1 MMRNIWT
8 LTPTYPINPIT
19 ADLIMNTNPPT
30 LYALM
35 NSIVNY
41 GRENPVRIRDLASF
55 ARERIF
61 DFNYPLSSKVNKE
74 DFEIQILNHYI
85 MRRINFDTFTSF
97 QIFLENKLNEIMPYF
112 NIMFDSLTD
121 YNLFNDGEII
131 TRNKNDNGTSS
142 VKAKFSQYP
151 LNQLDDIDNGSYVTT
166 QNTSDSNI
174 NSTSLETE
182 RRTNIDKMELY
193 KKYLETK
200 NSIMTMIYKELDIL
214 FYGIV

>member
-1 MMRNIWT
+1 MRNIWT
-8 LTPTYPINPIT
+8 LTPTYPMNPIM

-30 LYALM
+30 LYTLM

-61 DFNYPLSSKVNKE
+61 DFNYPLSSKVNRE

-85 MRRINFDTFTSF
+85 RRRINFDTFTSF

-200 NSIMTMIYKELDIL
+200 SSIMTMIYKELDIL